1 MKYRLQLFIK
11 HCFNF
16 NKRAKH
22 FFSSFLPLS
31 AIEEMLNYAPRRYPR
46 ESYEENTQYDGL
58 PYGDYESP
66 SHRSERWRNMSSQAE
81 MPSEDHRR
89 YYDDASY
96 SSSSRE
102 NFLDHHERDDRRS
115 QYNNL
120 RGPIEPSG
128 DPGPFGR
135 SVNSNDSPSM
145 RGSGMYRRSVS
156 PVESRDRSG
165 SYRRQTSPN
174 NWQSQSSVNDS
185 RDYQF
190 YRRSQSPSG
199 RDGLNVYNRS
209 QNPVDTAGHSET
221 HRRSW
226 TPGNETRDQGSNPR
240 SRSPVKAPDAE
251 LYKLLSNVIDNARR
265 MAASKNDP
273 SHTSWR
279 DPSRDC
285 SQMDSSIYQST
296 TSTDGFHAAEDYNPR
311 LNQRSSLRKNIE
323 ASRRGPSFP
332 KVPPKNT
339 KGPLLKRPKVQ
350 GRHGLLG
357 RAPGLLGRAPGLLGT
372 APGLLGAAPG
382 LLGAAPGLL
391 GTAPGLLG
399 TAPGLLGTAPAGL
412 VGSSVSSMPVTTYE
426 NVSSDSSVHLYSLG
440 NMSALG
446 SQMELGQQI
455 IKWADFH
462 SVAVDHSTKKKFDP
476 NTDTYSKV
484 ATAFQCLMAK
494 QHHDICDSTL
504 VAHLGLTYPVID
516 NSFVSL
522 LIRKNVITSRL
533 ELDDIVHQE
542 ESLLQEIQS
551 KLLECIGPLLV
562 VSSNHE
568 QSSKSQSSQAPNE
581 IASELE
587 HAVTAC
593 RQAMVFIGQIFA
605 FVSEE
610 RRKNLLRKT
619 GLISVAPKYDYFVNL
634 ESNQLFGNKYTNEL
648 KNRVEQIYLPPL
660 HSQVSCSSKFVSK
673 VDEQSKKDAAIKP
686 SKTSSLADAK
696 ASKQPETVSSAPDNS
711 NEQKTTPTD
720 DIDQSMAEKGAPSTA
735 DESVHPPE
743 DSQVKTII
751 DKLAMFVAEKG
762 EAAEKAVIQHKK
774 EDFKYGFLLDP
785 KSNEYKYY
793 KQKVAQFSK
802 ENTCQSGIPAAVE
815 NEGSECNTSTDN
827 TSSGLQAEFLTEVE
841 SSATCSTAEE
851 GDSLS
856 DTKTKTTAEKLAK
869 FVAECGPDLEEIAI
883 ENNRDNP
890 TFWFLYD
897 ENSSYYKYYK
907 EKVKEYSG
915 MIEKSDTSMDPAPEG
930 ASLGRSVLPRKRK
943 GLTLKVGM
951 LPPKKIRPKA
961 ASSPVR
967 ELKRIGY
974 DKPTYKPKKKTKSE
988 DLNYTK
994 NKLAVDNVGYKMLQ
1008 RMGWKDGEGLG
1019 SEKQGI
1025 RDPVNRGVT
1034 STDRSGLGVGGT
1046 AEKDEVDNEFA
1057 IFRKRM
1063 MVAFRS
1069 KLLSKS

>member
-1 MKYRLQLFIK
+1 MEERF
-11 HCFNF
+11 C
-16 NKRAKH
+16 
-22 FFSSFLPLS
+22 P
-31 AIEEMLNYAPRRYPR
+31 EMLNYAPRRYPR
-46 ESYEENTQYDGL
+46 ESYEENTQYDDL
-58 PYGDYESP
+58 PYDDYESP

-81 MPSEDHRR
+81 MPSEDNRR

-96 SSSSRE
+96 SASARE
-102 NFLDHHERDDRRS
+102 NFLDHVERDDHRS
-115 QYNNL
+115 QYKEL
-120 RGPIEPSG
+120 RGPVELGG
-128 DPGPFGR
+128 DPGLFGR
-135 SVNSNDSPSM
+135 QANSNDSDAR
-145 RGSGMYRRSVS
+145 RGSGIYRRSMS
-156 PVESRDRSG
+156 PAESRDRSG
-165 SYRRQTSPN
+165 TYRRPTSPN
-174 NWQSQSSVNDS
+174 NWQSQSAVNDS

-190 YRRSQSPSG
+190 YRRSQSPNG
-199 RDGLNVYNRS
+199 RDGQSLYNRS
-209 QNPVDTAGHSET
+209 QNPVDESGHSES

-226 TPGNETRDQGSNPR
+226 SPGAETRDQGSNPR
-240 SRSPVKAPDAE
+240 PRSPVKAHDAA

-265 MAASKNDP
+265 LAASKNDP

-279 DPSRDC
+279 DPSRDS
-285 SQMDSSIYQST
+285 SQVDSSIYQT
-296 TSTDGFHAAEDYNPR
+296 ATPTDGFHAAEDYNPH
-311 LNQRSSLRKNIE
+311 LNQHSYIHKNTE
-323 ASRRGPSFP
+323 ASRRGHSSQ
-332 KVPPKNT
+332 VPPKNAR
-339 KGPLLKRPKVQ
+339 GPLLKRPKVQ

-357 RAPGLLGRAPGLLGT
+357 RAPGLLGRAPGLLGA

-399 TAPGLLGTAPAGL
+399 TAPVGL
-412 VGSSVSSMPVTTYE
+412 VGSSVSSKPMATYK
-426 NVSSDSSVHLYSLG
+426 NVSPDSPRLYSLG
-440 NMSALG
+440 NISALG

-455 IKWADFH
+455 IKWAGFH
-462 SVAVDHSTKKKFDP
+462 SVAVEHSMKKKFDP

-494 QHHDICDSTL
+494 QHQDICESTL

-542 ESLLQEIQS
+542 ETLLQEVQS

-568 QSSKSQSSQAPNE
+568 LSSKLQSSQTSNE
-581 IASELE
+581 LASELE
-587 HAVTAC
+587 QAITAC
-593 RQAMVFIGQIFA
+593 RQSMVFIGQIFA

-619 GLISVAPKYDYFVNL
+619 GLISVAPKYDYFMNL
-634 ESNQLFGNKYTNEL
+634 ESNQLFGNKYINEL

-660 HSQVSCSSKFVSK
+660 HSQVSCSSKFITK
-673 VDEQSKKDAAIKP
+673 EEEQSKNDTAIKP
-686 SKTSSLADAK
+686 SKISSSVDAK
-696 ASKQPETVSSAPDNS
+696 ASKPTEKGSSAPDS
-711 NEQKTTPTD
+711 SSRWKTEKVSAPTD
-720 DIDQSMAEKGAPSTA
+720 GSGKSMTEKDAPSA
-735 DESVHPPE
+735 AGESIRPPE
-743 DSQVKTII
+743 DTQVKTII

-762 EAAEKAVIQHKK
+762 ETAEKAVVQYKK
-774 EDFKYGFLLDP
+774 EDSNYRFLLDT

-793 KQKVAQFSK
+793 KQKVAQFSR
-802 ENTCQSGIPAAVE
+802 ENTCQSSKPGAAENKGSGCKTSMENTPA
-815 NEGSECNTSTDN
+815 GFQT
-827 TSSGLQAEFLTEVE
+827 EFQMNVE
-841 SSATCSTAEE
+841 SSKTCPTTEK

-856 DTKTKTTAEKLAK
+856 DTKTRTTAEKLAK
-869 FVAECGPDLEEIAI
+869 FVAECGPELEEIAI

-890 TFWFLYD
+890 TFWFLYN

-915 MIEKSDTSMDPAPEG
+915 MLEKSNPSTDPAPEP
-930 ASLGRSVLPRKRK
+930 ASSGHSVLPPRRRK

-961 ASSPVR
+961 TPSPVR

-974 DKPTYKPKKKTKSE
+974 DKPAYKPKKKPKNE
-988 DLNYTK
+988 DINYTK

-1019 SEKQGI
+1019 LEKQGI
-1025 RDPVNRGVT
+1025 KDPVNRGVT
-1034 STDRSGLGVGGT
+1034 STDRSGLGVGVN
-1046 AEKDEVDNEFA
+1046 AETDEADNEFA
-1057 IFRKRM
+1057 TFRKRM

>member
-1 MKYRLQLFIK
+1 MEERF
-11 HCFNF
+11 C
-16 NKRAKH
+16 
-22 FFSSFLPLS
+22 P
-31 AIEEMLNYAPRRYPR
+31 EMLNYAPRRYPR

-66 SHRSERWRNMSSQAE
+66 SHRSERWRNISSQAE
-81 MPSEDHRR
+81 MPSEDNRR

-96 SSSSRE
+96 SASGRE
-102 NFLDHHERDDRRS
+102 NYLEHHERDDHHS
-115 QYNNL
+115 QYNEL
-120 RGPIEPSG
+120 RSPIEPG
-128 DPGPFGR
+128 GNPGLFGR
-135 SVNSNDSPSM
+135 QANSNDSPTR
-145 RGSGMYRRSVS
+145 RGSSIYRRSVS
-156 PVESRDRSG
+156 PIESRDRSG

-174 NWQSQSSVNDS
+174 NWQSRSPMHDS

-190 YRRSQSPSG
+190 YRRSQSPNG
-199 RDGLNVYNRS
+199 RDGQSLYNRS
-209 QNPVDTAGHSET
+209 QNPVDKTGHSES

-226 TPGNETRDQGSNPR
+226 SPGHESRDQGSNPR

-285 SQMDSSIYQST
+285 SQMDSSIYQT
-296 TSTDGFHAAEDYNPR
+296 TTPTDGFHVAEDYNPR
-311 LNQRSSLRKNIE
+311 LNQHSSIHKNTE
-323 ASRRGPSFP
+323 VSRRGHSFS

-339 KGPLLKRPKVQ
+339 RGPLLKRPKVQ
-350 GRHGLLG
+350 GRQ
-357 RAPGLLGRAPGLLGT
+357 GLLGRAPGLLGT
-372 APGLLGAAPG
+372 APGLLGVAPG
-382 LLGAAPGLL
+382 LLGTAPGLL

-412 VGSSVSSMPVTTYE
+412 VGPSVSSMPVTTYK
-426 NVSSDSSVHLYSLG
+426 NVSTDSSAHLHPLG
-440 NMSALG
+440 NISALG

-455 IKWADFH
+455 IKWAGFH
-462 SVAVDHSTKKKFDP
+462 SVAVDRSINKFDP

-494 QHHDICDSTL
+494 QHQDICDSTL

-522 LIRKNVITSRL
+522 LIRKKVIASRL
-533 ELDDIVHQE
+533 ELDDIMQKE

-562 VSSNHE
+562 ASSNHE
-568 QSSKSQSSQAPNE
+568 LSSKSQSSQTPDNV
-581 IASELE
+581 ASELE
-587 HAVTAC
+587 QAIIAC
-593 RQAMVFIGQIFA
+593 RQSMVFIGQIFA

-610 RRKNLLRKT
+610 RRRNLLEKT
-619 GLISVAPKYDYFVNL
+619 GLISVAPKYDYFMNL

-660 HSQVSCSSKFVSK
+660 YSQVSCSSKFMTK
-673 VDEQSKKDAAIKP
+673 AEEQSKNDAAIKP
-686 SKTSSLADAK
+686 SKISSLADAK
-696 ASKQPETVSSAPDNS
+696 ASMQTEKGSLAL
-711 NEQKTTPTD
+711 TD
-720 DIDQSMAEKGAPSTA
+720 DSGMCMAEKDTPSA
-735 DESVHPPE
+735 AGESIHPPE
-743 DSQVKTII
+743 DTQVKTII

-762 EAAEKAVIQHKK
+762 EAAEKVVIQYKK
-774 EDFKYGFLLDP
+774 EDSKYRFLLDT
-785 KSNEYKYY
+785 KSNEYRYY
-793 KQKVAQFSK
+793 KHKVAQFSR
-802 ENTCQSGIPAAVE
+802 ENTCQSSKPAE
-815 NEGSECNTSTDN
+815 NKGSGYKASTDN
-827 TSSGLQAEFLTEVE
+827 TSALQKEFLMKVENSKTCPTTEKDDPL
-841 SSATCSTAEE
+841 
-851 GDSLS
+851 G
-856 DTKTKTTAEKLAK
+856 DTKTRTTAEKLAK
-869 FVAECGPDLEEIAI
+869 FVAECGPELEEIAF

-897 ENSSYYKYYK
+897 ENSSYFKYYK
-907 EKVKEYSG
+907 EKVKEYSR
-915 MIEKSDTSMDPAPEG
+915 MVEKSNTSIDPVPEP
-930 ASLGRSVLPRKRK
+930 ASSGRSVLPRKRK

-951 LPPKKIRPKA
+951 LPPKKLRPKA
-961 ASSPVR
+961 TSSPVR

-974 DKPTYKPKKKTKSE
+974 DRPTYKPKKKTKNE
-988 DLNYTK
+988 DINYTK

-1019 SEKQGI
+1019 LEKQGI

-1034 STDRSGLGVGGT
+1034 STDRSGLGVGVT
-1046 AEKDEVDNEFA
+1046 AEMDEADNEFA
-1057 IFRKRM
+1057 TFRKRM
-1063 MVAFRS
+1063 MVAFRT